1 MKCRGC
7 RAELLASSSKALD
20 LGKLAVIKF
29 KSSPDEK
36 DDYADLLLIECQNCH
51 LVQLSNTAQFSEFH
65 YSNGINLS
73 RNDALFNVVKDIEYR
88 IDLKRGDIVVDIGTN
103 DGLLLSYYR
112 HYVKTIGFE
121 PPNNILERYG
131 HRNRGFFSANEYWN
145 CLYPKKS
152 KAKVITAIEIFYYL
166 DDPNSFCKD
175 VHDIL
180 DEDGIFVI
188 QMNDLDS
195 MIQNY
200 SIDSICFTPTT
211 YVQGPCVPI
220 SDIKNGDE
228 VTSYDG
234 DKVRVVKT
242 MKREYKGELCEIK
255 AKYLEKITCTP
266 EHPILVAKKDWF
278 SFNSGLFRDHTGQH
292 KLEWVTAQDI
302 KRHDFLVVPRLKK
315 RHSLRSI
322 NLTEFNRLNS
332 HGYRR
337 GLVSLPLNEDIAWL
351 MGIYVARG
359 HTNMLAQDEVTLN
372 YSVHKDEVEIAEK
385 IERIMKSI
393 GTSLSRPHVRKDVND
408 TYYGVSCTSI
418 GRAFAKW
425 FGKTALEKQIPD
437 FILYASESIRSAF
450 LRGLFGDD
458 KWPNQNQMNLRTS
471 CHKLIRQIQLLAA
484 ALGIMLDISK
494 SEPEEHL
501 ISERSV
507 ASSVSWQVRDSMQSV
522 GTIFEYDYHTLKA
535 GQQDRPAV
543 YDDYILVPV
552 LNVSQFDYEGPVYNL
567 ETDTH
572 TFLASN
578 AVVHNCHEHLCYYSI
593 NTLLPLLRRNCLYPD
608 DVSYNSVNGGSIR
621 IICRHIDNQKP
632 FLRYSAAEA
641 TLDIMWK
648 NFKKERDRLCGYIDR
663 QLKQH
668 KSIWAYGAST
678 RGNSLLQLLGL
689 DSTKITAIAD
699 SDRKKWNKFTAGGNI
714 PIKSEAHMRQVQPD
728 NLLVLPYYFEKE
740 FLAREQDYLTR
751 GGRMLFP
758 LPRFRIWTMKGD
770 ILTVHGLF

>member
-1 MKCRGC
+1 MR
-7 RAELLASSSKALD
+7 ELLASSNEVLD

-51 LVQLSNTAQFSEFH
+51 LVQLSNTSQFLEFD
-65 YSNGINLS
+65 YLNGQS
-73 RNDALFNVVKDIEYR
+73 TNDALFDVVKDIESR
-88 IDLKRGDIVVDIGTN
+88 IDLKPGDIVVDIGSN
-103 DGLLLSYYR
+103 DRQLLSYYR

-121 PPNNILERYG
+121 PPNNILEKYA
-131 HRNRGFFSANEYWN
+131 HKSRGYFSAKVYWN
-145 CLYPKKS
+145 SIHPRIS
-152 KAKVITAIEIFYYL
+152 KAKVITAIEMFYYL
-166 DDPNSFCKD
+166 DDPNTFCKD
-175 VHDIL
+175 VQDIL

-200 SIDSICFTPTT
+200 SVDNICFTPTT
-211 YVQGPCVPI
+211 YIQGPCVPI

-234 DKVRVVKT
+234 DKVKVVKT
-242 MKREYKGELCEIK
+242 MKREHEGELCEIN

-266 EHPILVAKKDWF
+266 EHPILIAKKDWF
-278 SFNSGLFRDHTGQH
+278 RFNSGLFRDHAGQH
-292 KLEWVTAQDI
+292 KLRWVTAQNI
-302 KRHDFLVVPRLKK
+302 KHHDLLVVPRLKI
-315 RHSLRSI
+315 RHSLQSI
-322 NLTEFNRLNS
+322 DLTEFNKANS
-332 HGYRR
+332 HGYRHS
-337 GLVSLPLNEDIAWL
+337 LVSLPLNENIAWL

-359 HTNMLAQDEVTLN
+359 HINMLAQGEVILN
-372 YSVHKDEVEIAEK
+372 YSLHKDEVEVAEK
-385 IERIMKSI
+385 IKCIMKSI
-393 GTSLSRPHVRKDVND
+393 GATLSKPQARKDVNA
-408 TYYGVSCTSI
+408 TYYAVSCTSI

-425 FGKTALEKQIPD
+425 FGKNALEKQIPD

-450 LRGLFGDD
+450 MRGMFGDD
-458 KWPNQNQMNLRTS
+458 KLRNQNHMNLRTS
-471 CHKLIRQIQLLAA
+471 SPKLIRQTQLLAA
-484 ALGIMLDISK
+484 ALGIMIDISM
-494 SEPEEHL
+494 SEQEDHL

-507 ASSVSWQVRDSMQSV
+507 ISSVSWQIRNTMRSV
-522 GTIFEYDYHTLKA
+522 GRIFEYDYHTLKA
-535 GQQDRPAV
+535 GQHIE

-572 TFLASN
+572 TFLSSN
-578 AVVHNCHEHLCYYSI
+578 AVVHNCHEHRCYYSI

-608 DVSYNSVNGGSIR
+608 NVSYNSVNGGSIR
-621 IICRHIDNQKP
+621 VICRHVDNQKP
-632 FLRYSAAEA
+632 FLRYSVAEA
-641 TLDIMWK
+641 TLDNMWK
-648 NFKKERDRLCGYIDR
+648 NFKKERDRLCRYIDR
-663 QLKQH
+663 QLEQH

-699 SDRKKWNKFTAGGNI
+699 SNRKKWNKFTTGGNI

-740 FLAREQDYLTR
+740 FLAKEQDYLAH

-758 LPRFRIWTMKGD
+758 LPRFRIWTMKND
-770 ILTVHGLF
+770 VLTVHGLF

>member
-7 RAELLASSSKALD
+7 RAELLASSSKGLD

-65 YSNGINLS
+65 YLNGINQS
-73 RNDALFNVVKDIEYR
+73 TNDALFDVVKDIESR
-88 IDLKRGDIVVDIGTN
+88 IDLKRGDIVVDIGPN

-131 HRNRGFFSANEYWN
+131 HRSRGYFSANEYWN
-145 CLYPKKS
+145 SLYPKKS

-200 SIDSICFTPTT
+200 SIDNVCFTPTT
-211 YVQGPCVPI
+211 YIQGPCVPI

-255 AKYLEKITCTP
+255 ARYLEKITCTP
-266 EHPILVAKKDWF
+266 EHPILIAKKDWF
-278 SFNSGLFRDHTGQH
+278 RFNSGLFRDHTGQH
-292 KLEWVTAQDI
+292 KLEWVTAQNI

-315 RHSLRSI
+315 RHSLQSI
-322 NLTEFNRLNS
+322 NLTEFNRVNS

-359 HTNMLAQDEVTLN
+359 HTNMLAQGEVTLN
-372 YSVHKDEVEIAEK
+372 YSLHQDEVQIAEK
-385 IERIMKSI
+385 IKRIMKSI
-393 GTSLSRPHVRKDVND
+393 GTSVSKPHVRKDVNAA
-408 TYYGVSCTSI
+408 YYAVSCTSI

-437 FILYASESIRSAF
+437 FILYASETIRSAF

-458 KWPNQNQMNLRTS
+458 KWRNQNQMNLRTS
-471 CHKLIRQIQLLAA
+471 SPKLIRQTQLLAA

-494 SEPEEHL
+494 SEPQEHL

-507 ASSVSWQVRDSMQSV
+507 TSSVSWQVRDSMQSV
-522 GTIFEYDYHTLKA
+522 GRIFEYDYHTLKA
-535 GQQDRPAV
+535 AQHIEV

-608 DVSYNSVNGGSIR
+608 NVSYNSVNGGSIR
-621 IICRHIDNQKP
+621 VICRHVDNQKP

-641 TLDIMWK
+641 TLDLMWK

-740 FLAREQDYLTR
+740 FLAREQDYLAH

-770 ILTVHGLF
+770 VLTVHGLF

>member
-7 RAELLASSSKALD
+7 RRELLASSSKVLD

-29 KSSPDEK
+29 KSSPEEM

-51 LVQLSNTAQFSEFH
+51 LVQLSNTAQFSDFH
-65 YSNGINLS
+65 YLNGINQS
-73 RNDALFNVVKDIEYR
+73 TNDALFDLVKDIESR
-88 IDLKRGDIVVDIGTN
+88 IALKPGDIVVDIGSN
-103 DGLLLSYYR
+103 DGLLLSSYR

-121 PPNNILERYG
+121 PPNNILEKYALRS
-131 HRNRGFFSANEYWN
+131 RGYFSAKEYWKSIH
-145 CLYPKKS
+145 PKI
-152 KAKVITAIEIFYYL
+152 KAKVITAIDMFYYL
-166 DDPNSFCKD
+166 DDPNSFCRD

-188 QMNDLDS
+188 QMIDLDS

-200 SIDSICFTPTT
+200 SIDNICFTPTT
-211 YVQGPCVPI
+211 YIQGPCLPI

-242 MKREYKGELCEIK
+242 MKREYKGELCEIN

-266 EHPILVAKKDWF
+266 EHPILIAKKDWF
-278 SFNSGLFRDHTGQH
+278 RFNSGLFQNHTGNH
-292 KLEWVTAQDI
+292 KLEWVTAQNI
-302 KRHDFLVVPRLKK
+302 KRHDLLVVPRLKK
-315 RHSLRSI
+315 RQSLQSI
-322 NLTEFNRLNS
+322 DLTEFNKVNS
-332 HGYRR
+332 HRYRR
-337 GLVSLPLNEDIAWL
+337 GLVSLPLNVDIAWL

-359 HTNMLAQDEVTLN
+359 HTNMLAQDEVIIN
-372 YSVHKDEVEIAEK
+372 YSLHKDEEEIAEK
-385 IERIMKSI
+385 IKRIMKSI
-393 GTSLSRPHVRKDVND
+393 GTTSSKPQARKDIDAV
-408 TYYGVSCTSI
+408 YYAVSCTSI
-418 GRAFAKW
+418 GRAFARW
-425 FGKTALEKQIPD
+425 FGKDALEKQIPD

-450 LRGLFGDD
+450 LRGLFGDEE
-458 KWPNQNQMNLRTS
+458 WRNQNQMNLRAS
-471 CHKLIRQIQLLAA
+471 SPKLIRQTQILAA
-484 ALGIMLDISK
+484 ALGIMIDISI
-494 SEPEEHL
+494 EPEEHL

-507 ASSVSWQVRDSMQSV
+507 TSSVSWQVRDTVQSE
-522 GTIFEYDYHTLKA
+522 GRIFEYGYHTLKA
-535 GQQDRPAV
+535 GQHIEV
-543 YDDYILVPV
+543 CDDYILVPV

-567 ETDTH
+567 QTDTH

-608 DVSYNSVNGGSIR
+608 NVSYNSVNGGSIR
-621 IICRHIDNQKP
+621 VICRHVDNQKP
-632 FLRYSAAEA
+632 FLRYSVAEA
-641 TLDIMWK
+641 TPDNMWK
-648 NFKKERDRLCGYIDR
+648 NFKKERDRLCRYIDR
-663 QLKQH
+663 QLEQH
-668 KSIWAYGAST
+668 KSIWAYGASA

-699 SDRKKWNKFTAGGNI
+699 SNRNKWNKFTAGGNI
-714 PIKSEAHMRQVQPD
+714 PIKSEAQMRQVQPD

-740 FLAREQDYLTR
+740 FLAREQDYLAH
-751 GGRMLFP
+751 GGKMLFP